1 MNNLEIEWS
10 LLRNSIT
17 NPFFG
22 GIYNVDT
29 LPVVIHKKPTLIVMN
44 TDVSTG
50 PGKHWVAIFLTKDGY
65 CEFFDSAGNNP
76 GVYGMENFLIFYGPR
91 YMYNSIRL
99 QDYDSETCGHF
110 VLYYALKR
118 CQGTSLETIVRN
130 FDNQP
135 LRINDQYVQ
144 RFFRRYYVV

>member
-10 LLRNSIT
+10 LLHNTST
-17 NPFFG
+17 KQYFG
-22 GIYNVDT
+22 GIYSVDT

-50 PGKHWVAIFLTKDGY
+50 PGKHGVAIYVSKDGY

-76 GVYGMENFLIFYGPR
+76 AVYGMEDFLICYGPR
-91 YMYNSIRL
+91 YIYNSIRL
-99 QDYDSETCGHF
+99 QDYDSETYGHF
-110 VLYYALKR
+110 VLYYAFKR
-118 CQGTSLETIVRN
+118 CQGLSLQAIVRY

-135 LRINDQYVQ
+135 LRKK
-144 RFFRRYYVV
+144 